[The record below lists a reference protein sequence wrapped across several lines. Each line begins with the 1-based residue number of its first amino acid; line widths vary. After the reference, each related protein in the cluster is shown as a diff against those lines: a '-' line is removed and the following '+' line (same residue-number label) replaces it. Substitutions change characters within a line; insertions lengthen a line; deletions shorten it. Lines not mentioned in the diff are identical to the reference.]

1 MENELLFTCRSEFR
15 DWLIE
20 NHSCCD
26 GIWMVFGKS
35 GKLETIKPDEALD
48 EALCFGWIDGQFK
61 SIDETR
67 YIKKFTPR
75 RKGSNWS
82 EKNRCTAERLIE
94 QGLMTERGY
103 TAIEQAKK
111 DGKWDVPKGDPV
123 SDVQINALEEALQG
137 TEPALSNFLKM
148 SLSVRKTYTAHYLS
162 AKSEDTRARR
172 LQQIIERLN
181 ENKKPM

>member
-15 DWLIE
+15 EWLTA

-35 GKLETIKPDEALD
+35 GKLKTIKPDEALD

-82 EKNRCTAERLIE
+82 EKNRCTAERLIQ
-94 QGLMTERGY
+94 QGLRAERGFA
-103 TAIEQAKK
+103 AIERAKK
-111 DGKWDVPKGDPV
+111 DGKWDIPKGESV
-123 SDVQINALEEALQG
+123 SDG
-137 TEPALSNFLKM
+137 R
-148 SLSVRKTYTAHYLS
+148 SVLWK
-162 AKSEDTRARR
+162 RR
-172 LQQIIERLN
+172 CKELN
-181 ENKKPM
+181 RRCLTSSRCPHL